1 MEENT
6 YFTYIPT
13 SLTHLGKKKLLKM
26 IRRNSNSEQGV
37 GQHLHLDQDFGHQE
51 ATDTYI
57 LVHILFCIWS
67 N

>member
-1 MEENT
+1 M
-6 YFTYIPT
+6 
-13 SLTHLGKKKLLKM
+13 LKM
-26 IRRNSNSEQGV
+26 IHRNSNTELGV

-57 LVHILFCIWS
+57 LVHILSFIWS